1 MNAAPYWF
9 TRRREGAEMFLCVS
23 DISRSY
29 LVFYNNKLQRINAPN
44 SYTVVLSLS
53 KHAWPT
59 HTLRQ
64 AQGYGAYSTLGHH
77 SLAKP
82 KLQADIPIA
91 SRWGK

>member
-23 DISRSY
+23 DIALSY
-29 LVFYNNKLQRINAPN
+29 LVFNNIELQRINAPN

-53 KHAWPT
+53 KHAWPR
-59 HTLRQ
+59 HALRQ
-64 AQGYGAYSTLGHH
+64 AQGYGAYSTLGRHAP
-77 SLAKP
+77 AKP

-91 SRWGK
+91 NRWG